1 MHVQLGTKIFLWKK
15 NSKEERGEGV
25 QAAARGSPHASSA
38 SCALGTVSGRAPSSS
53 EAGSCTGC
61 CTGSCTAGSCIAWP
75 SEAEEALPCRA
86 FT

>member
-1 MHVQLGTKIFLWKK
+1 MHVQLGTFIFLWKK
-15 NSKEERGEGV
+15 NSKEEGGEGV

-38 SCALGTVSGRAPSSS
+38 SCASGRVSDKAPSSS
-53 EAGSCTGC
+53 DAGSCTGSC
-61 CTGSCTAGSCIAWP
+61 CTAGARIGWP